1 MDITRRF
8 ERRIVG
14 SSPAGGNGQRTA
26 YGLWITPDRNR
37 PLMFKS
43 YPH

>member
-14 SSPAGGNGQRTA
+14 SSPAGGNGQK
-26 YGLWITPDRNR
+26 YKGQ
-37 PLMFKS
+37 LMDCG
-43 YPH
+43 